1 MKERA
6 IYRRE
11 RMVNLRLDAYLFS
24 RLLPLMLLTAV
35 QVAFMLA
42 TVWLME
48 ESQGSWAGRLLAM
61 LLAAW
66 NGVGIG
72 LLISAVA
79 TNGDKAMSVVP
90 LTLIPQ
96 IVLGGVLVAIPDMND
111 GTNFVSSAASS
122 RGATRACEVSMFE
135 GKTINTDLMKESHL
149 RPLWCLY
156 PDDPLNT
163 AEGRVKFLEKHNDKP
178 VERSRQYWE
187 SLAVMAGFLLVLAL
201 ATTIALRMQA
211 TLKCKSA
218 ESWNDADHAHRH
230 DRPTCGGRVYVR
242 RSRQLYRRSI

>member
-79 TNGDKAMSVVP
+79 TRLRSLSAM
-90 LTLIPQ
+90 L
-96 IVLGGVLVAIPDMND
+96 
-111 GTNFVSSAASS
+111 
-122 RGATRACEVSMFE
+122 
-135 GKTINTDLMKESHL
+135 
-149 RPLWCLY
+149 
-156 PDDPLNT
+156 
-163 AEGRVKFLEKHNDKP
+163 
-178 VERSRQYWE
+178 
-187 SLAVMAGFLLVLAL
+187 
-201 ATTIALRMQA
+201 
-211 TLKCKSA
+211 
-218 ESWNDADHAHRH
+218 
-230 DRPTCGGRVYVR
+230 
-242 RSRQLYRRSI
+242 